1 MDPNTLTV
9 NLHLCIF
16 MTFMTILMSKL
27 TNKCLLMHKDTQS
40 TRDVGKLWRRE
51 DAHKSARSNTTRY
64 YGERLG
70 HNSIGCNIP
79 ATNYYRTWL
88 PNQTKRRI
96 VCLFNIL
103 VLFWN
108 CNTVNLKVS
117 SNDLHGIKIA
127 AKKIVFYYIKRTNIN
142 KIENFFYLTC
152 LLKYGCLF

>member
-9 NLHLCIF
+9 KLI
-16 MTFMTILMSKL
+16 FMTILVSKL

-51 DAHKSARSNTTRY
+51 DAHESASSNTTRY

-70 HNSIGCNIP
+70 HYSIGCNIA

-88 PNQTKRRI
+88 PNQTKRLI

-108 CNTVNLKVS
+108 FNTVNLKIS
-117 SNDLHGIKIA
+117 RNDLHGIKIA
-127 AKKIVFYYIKRTNIN
+127 AKRLYFTQWKK
-142 KIENFFYLTC
+142 K
-152 LLKYGCLF
+152 